1 MDNKLFPV
9 ALLLYTV
16 ERFLVCTLLKI
27 EFQTKIIPH
36 GLCRCSLPK
45 VKLLNFE
52 AAPVL
57 DLRVTQTNENC
68 TVEMLSC
75 KVSVSPLD
83 NIVQV
88 KNTKGVGK
96 GLLWLHHFF
105 LFSVFIQKNS
115 FKLKKKKN
123 TLLWSCFQMK
133 GMGYII
139 ISKRETKILYF
150 QQRNYFLYHLATTN
164 PCFHLPHQQHHIHA
178 TTVAATICHHYHQY
192 ILTLD
197 TSNFPITPPPP

>member
-1 MDNKLFPV
+1 
-9 ALLLYTV
+9 
-16 ERFLVCTLLKI
+16 
-27 EFQTKIIPH
+27 
-36 GLCRCSLPK
+36 
-45 VKLLNFE
+45 
-52 AAPVL
+52 
-57 DLRVTQTNENC
+57 
-68 TVEMLSC
+68 
-75 KVSVSPLD
+75 
-83 NIVQV
+83 
-88 KNTKGVGK
+88 
-96 GLLWLHHFF
+96 
-105 LFSVFIQKNS
+105 
-115 FKLKKKKN
+115 
-123 TLLWSCFQMK
+123 MK